1 MSARHQVQSQRRD
14 IHAEITAQLIA
25 SMEADPGR
33 PALPWRRSSAPLF
46 IPQNA
51 LTGKIYNGIN
61 IVSLWV
67 TAEARGYASPVWAT
81 YRQWSEMDCQV
92 RKGERSSLVVFYKEY
107 ETDPNPDDDAD
118 DGKRRVARASF
129 VFNASQVDGYT
140 LPDPPKPLGPIERI
154 EAADRFIRN
163 TGARI
168 EHGGDRACYRP
179 STDTIHMPD
188 EGLFCGTETMSRSES
203 YYAVL
208 AHETIHMSGSEK
220 RLNRTFGKRFGDAAY
235 AAEELVAE
243 IGSAFL
249 CAELGIT
256 QDTRPDHA
264 QYLVNW
270 LALLK
275 SDSRAIFTAAAK
287 ASEAV
292 AYLKGLQPPP
302 PS

>member
-1 MSARHQVQSQRRD
+1 MSARHQHRTTERRD

-25 SMEADPGR
+25 AIEADPGR
-33 PALPWRRSSAPLF
+33 PSLPWRRSAAPLF
-46 IPQNA
+46 MPANA
-51 LTGKIYNGIN
+51 LTKKLYNGIN

-67 TAEARGYASPVWAT
+67 AAECKGYSDPVWAT

-92 RKGERSSLVVFYKEY
+92 RKGEKSSLVVFYKEY
-107 ETDPNPDDDAD
+107 DTDPDPEQEDDN
-118 DGKRRVARASF
+118 GKRRVARASY
-129 VFNASQVDGYT
+129 VFNASQVDGYNS
-140 LPDPPKPLGPIERI
+140 PAPPIPLGPIERI
-154 EAADRFIRN
+154 DAADRFVQY

-168 EHGGDRACYRP
+168 EHGGDRAFYRP
-179 STDTIHMPD
+179 STDHIQMPD
-188 EGLFCGTETMSRSES
+188 EDRFCGTDTLTRSEA

-208 AHETIHMSGSEK
+208 GHECIHWSGSEK
-220 RLNRTFGKRFGDAAY
+220 RLNREFGKRFGDAAY

-264 QYLVNW
+264 QYLANW
-270 LALLK
+270 LNLLK
-275 SDSRAIFTAAAK
+275 SDNKAIFTAAAK

-292 AYLKGLQPPP
+292 AFLKRLQPPH
-302 PS
+302 